1 MKQTVI
7 SGEREVSFA
16 ELPDPRP
23 KADWALVKVRASA
36 MCTEY
41 KDYVRGRSRPVIG
54 HEGAG
59 EVVEVA
65 ESGGPVEVGDRVVIL
80 PQFPCGKCALCMAG
94 DYVYCQDNH
103 DFKAFNGSLSG
114 SGTFAHYTLKP
125 AWLLPRIPD
134 EVSYAQATMAIDGIG
149 ASFGGFQAI
158 NVTALDTV
166 LVTGLGPVGLGAIA
180 NARYRNARVIG
191 VEPSQWRAER
201 GREMGAD
208 EVFDPREA
216 DALDRILASTGG
228 KGVDCAVEC
237 SGRVSSERLCIDAT
251 RRRGRVAFVGQCRDE
266 LTIRVSQDMIG
277 KGLTI
282 VGSWLY
288 NRADYPKVMQVI
300 KESPLI
306 DLLIS
311 HEMKMS
317 QIQEAFEILA
327 NGEGAK
333 IVIDPWQ

>member
-16 ELPDPRP
+16 EVPDPRP

-41 KDYVRGRSRPVIG
+41 KAYVAGRTRPVIGHGIG

-65 ESGGPVEVGDRVVIL
+65 QTGGPVEVGDRVVIL

-103 DFKAFNGSLSG
+103 DFEAFNGSFSG

-191 VEPSQWRAER
+191 VEPSPWRAAR
-201 GREMGAD
+201 AREMGAE
-208 EVFDPREA
+208 EVFDHASAEPVRQFAPGYLLAAPEHAQDFVFVVEA
-216 DALDRILASTGG
+216 
-228 KGVDCAVEC
+228 
-237 SGRVSSERLCIDAT
+237 
-251 RRRGRVAFVGQCRDE
+251 
-266 LTIRVSQDMIG
+266 
-277 KGLTI
+277 GL
-282 VGSWLY
+282 
-288 NRADYPKVMQVI
+288 
-300 KESPLI
+300 
-306 DLLIS
+306 
-311 HEMKMS
+311 
-317 QIQEAFEILA
+317 
-327 NGEGAK
+327 
-333 IVIDPWQ
+333 